1 MVVRLKHMTFLY
13 CLLLAV
19 GLAAFAQVFAYTF
32 CKRWYKNNPESEKS
46 NQFELLET
54 VFKHRY
60 ARLIYIIVGVVC
72 FIAAT
77 VLIAKRSGVL

>member
-1 MVVRLKHMTFLY
+1 MAVRLKHMTFLY

-32 CKRWYKNNPESEKS
+32 GKRWYKNNPEAEKTD
-46 NQFELLET
+46 QFELLET
-54 VFKHRY
+54 VFRHKY
-60 ARLIYIIVGVVC
+60 AKAIYIVVSVVC

-77 VLIAKRSGVL
+77 VLILIPF

>member
-32 CKRWYKNNPESEKS
+32 GKRWYKNNPESEKS
-46 NQFELLET
+46 N
-54 VFKHRY
+54 
-60 ARLIYIIVGVVC
+60 
-72 FIAAT
+72 
-77 VLIAKRSGVL
+77 